1 MVVAQLAE
9 VFGMVGTGTW
19 STDGL
24 SQNRAPVAWTRKMPE
39 LHLPW
44 TLTFPEP
51 DRFRA
56 AVRYRSLDELTV
68 AEFRGGR
75 YAGRRTDDAEGRPA
89 RIGVLINLS
98 GRLVCRYG
106 DGEVAVG
113 PHDLLVW
120 DSDLARA
127 FDAVEPHHELSLLL
141 PRDMVPQGLAAA
153 AARASGP
160 VPVGAG
166 AGLAAIA
173 ADQLRAIVRELD
185 HLSDAGLAIACQN
198 FFDTLDSAL
207 VPTVEASP
215 SASARAVLLNRVR
228 RYVEDRLDDPELSA
242 SSVAEALDVSVRT
255 LHLAFAGT
263 GTTVG
268 RWIRERRL
276 KVCYRELAHGSG
288 ERTVTDVAF
297 RWGFNDVAHF
307 SRVFKQTYGITPSR
321 VVALARRAS
330 AG

>member
-1 MVVAQLAE
+1 
-9 VFGMVGTGTW
+9 
-19 STDGL
+19 
-24 SQNRAPVAWTRKMPE
+24 
-39 LHLPW
+39 
-44 TLTFPEP
+44 
-51 DRFRA
+51 
-56 AVRYRSLDELTV
+56 
-68 AEFRGGR
+68 
-75 YAGRRTDDAEGRPA
+75 
-89 RIGVLINLS
+89 
-98 GRLVCRYG
+98 
-106 DGEVAVG
+106 
-113 PHDLLVW
+113 
-120 DSDLARA
+120 
-127 FDAVEPHHELSLLL
+127 
-141 PRDMVPQGLAAA
+141 
-153 AARASGP
+153 
-160 VPVGAG
+160 PVGAG

-330 AG
+330 AS

>member
-1 MVVAQLAE
+1 MTGI
-9 VFGMVGTGTW
+9 GMW

-24 SQNRAPVAWTRKMPE
+24 SQTSAPAAWTLKMPE

-44 TLTFPEP
+44 ALTFPERE
-51 DRFRA
+51 RFRA

-68 AEFRGGR
+68 AEFQGGR
-75 YAGRRTDDAEGRPA
+75 YAGRRTDDTVAAGGRS

-106 DGEVAVG
+106 DGEVVVG
-113 PHDLLVW
+113 PHDLMVW

-141 PRDMVPQGLAAA
+141 PRDRAPQGLADA
-153 AARASGP
+153 AARTNGP
-160 VPVGAG
+160 LPVGAG
-166 AGLAAIA
+166 TGLAAIA
-173 ADQLRAIVRELD
+173 ADQLRAIIRELD

-198 FFDTLDSAL
+198 FFDTLDAAL
-207 VPTVEASP
+207 APAVEASP
-215 SASARAVLLNRVR
+215 SAGARVALLQRVR
-228 RYVEDRLDDPELSA
+228 RHVEDHLDDPELSA
-242 SSVAEALDVSVRT
+242 SSIAEALDVSVRT

-268 RWIRERRL
+268 RWVRERRL
-276 KVCYRELAHGSG
+276 KVCYRELARGAG
-288 ERTVTDVAF
+288 DRTVTDVAF

-307 SRVFKQTYGITPSR
+307 SRVFKQVYGVTPSS
-321 VVALARRAS
+321 VVARARRAS